1 MRNRLVIP
9 LVTAILGAVGVVS
22 TATPAEA
29 AGGPVRTSHK
39 CNWKTYKNHYTARTT
54 AKKPVVTHLHA
65 YAMPPSSSHKVTKSA
80 SRQTILKANVAYK
93 SKTDISV
100 SVAKK
105 IMAAASVSAEI
116 TLAASGSRTVDKTVT
131 VTDTIA
137 NKSRRNA
144 QYVFFRGNMSAQG
157 TFRYT
162 YCGRYYT
169 PTGTVGDY
177 VYYKDGT
184 WKSFQIY
191 SDGAARCGA
200 KGAVNAVTRAALAQ
214 GC

>member
-1 MRNRLVIP
+1 MRTRLAVP
-9 LVTAILGAVGVVS
+9 LVVAVLGALGVVS
-22 TATPAEA
+22 TAPADA
-29 AGGPVRTSHK
+29 STGPVRTSQK
-39 CNWKTYKNHYTARTT
+39 CNYKTYKNHYTARTT

-65 YAMPPSSSHKVTKSA
+65 YAMPPSSSHTVTKSA
-80 SRQTILKANVAYK
+80 SKQTVLKASVAYK

-100 SVAKK
+100 SAAKK
-105 IMAAASVSAEI
+105 IMAAASVSAEM
-116 TLAASGSRTVDKTVT
+116 TLSASGSRTVDKTVT
-131 VTDTIA
+131 VTDTIS
-137 NKSRRNA
+137 NPSKRNA
-144 QYVFFRGNMSAQG
+144 QYVFFRGNMAAQG

-162 YCGRYYT
+162 YCSRYYT
-169 PTGTVGDY
+169 PTGNIGYY

-200 KGAVNAVTRAALAQ
+200 AGAVNAVTKAALAQ